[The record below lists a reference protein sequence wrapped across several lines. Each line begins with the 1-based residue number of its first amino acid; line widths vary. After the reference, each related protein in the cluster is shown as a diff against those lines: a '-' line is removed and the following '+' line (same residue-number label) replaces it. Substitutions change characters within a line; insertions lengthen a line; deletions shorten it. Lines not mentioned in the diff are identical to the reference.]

1 MKPKHPHAWRLSAL
15 AGFMLLICLVYTAKL
30 VNIQIASRDQYAEAQ
45 INTYKRT
52 VKIQAHRGEIF
63 DRNGTPLVT
72 NEIRYSLILDYA
84 ALPYGYA
91 ASNEVILEALA
102 ALERTGESNKRTA
115 PVSPFSGTY
124 PDLSYQAELLSGASA
139 AARHARILADN
150 ACEADI
156 SAADFI
162 AFLAQKYKLVDSNG
176 TPLYDNETMTTLLA
190 IRYDMEYIQFS
201 SVEPYVLATDV
212 SLELITYVKEQ
223 QITGADFL
231 ESVTRQYAY
240 PGYASHILGL
250 VGKIQTQEALEYYT
264 ALGYP
269 MDAMVG
275 ISGVEEAFENYLHGQ
290 DGELTIVEDEDG
302 NIVDRYV
309 SREPVAGKMSG

>member
-1 MKPKHPHAWRLSAL
+1 
-15 AGFMLLICLVYTAKL
+15 
-30 VNIQIASRDQYAEAQ
+30 
-45 INTYKRT
+45 
-52 VKIQAHRGEIF
+52 
-63 DRNGTPLVT
+63 
-72 NEIRYSLILDYA
+72 
-84 ALPYGYA
+84 
-91 ASNEVILEALA
+91 
-102 ALERTGESNKRTA
+102 
-115 PVSPFSGTY
+115 
-124 PDLSYQAELLSGASA
+124 
-139 AARHARILADN
+139 
-150 ACEADI
+150 
-156 SAADFI
+156 
-162 AFLAQKYKLVDSNG
+162 
-176 TPLYDNETMTTLLA
+176 MTTLLA

-309 SREPVAGKMSG
+309 SREPVAGKNVWLTIDIGMQIAAEDALRDNILYINEKASCDSPGV